1 MYVSIVIVLI
11 LITIGLVF
19 IQTNIKS
26 TVPVVID
33 QLPTQPIDTEKIER
47 VRDIVEKLE
56 NEDTI
61 SVTTTAN
68 IETAKKIIAQS
79 ETKNIAIIANVV
91 KVQATTKREA
101 SQAKV
106 LETRKKI
113 QAMDVASAQNLKTIQ
128 NKSDS
133 VTKINKALD
142 ETVLKTN
149 NVDVE
154 QKEKARILAEEFEEK
169 KRKAAIRI
177 QAAKSQEEQEKKEK
191 AERMAAFRDKMAKY
205 AEDKLAAEA
214 EIAEKALKAKQARAI
229 EIALVKKALILE
241 AEEEMKQVL
250 ETQRL
255 LQKDLKEKERIEI
268 EAAEEA
274 RQIQIEENNT
284 QMEEAKL
291 KREEEEA
298 KTAEAQAAL
307 DEKIEMQREEAE
319 ELRLLEEDR
328 MAEIEAERI
337 DAEAEAAAVLEEEK
351 ARQLEMDEE
360 DEEIRIEQE
369 DIIRELEEER
379 VAETEEAE
387 EVYALEQSEYKLL
400 QDQLADEE
408 KEYLEDQAAEARAT
422 KIEYDADIAANT
434 AEQNASLAENVTA
447 SETAASTLETDT
459 INIQLTAN
467 LAQETSISVS
477 ESGGVVA
484 NTDGTSQEALKFF
497 CLSAELTPETDD
509 SGNIIYENTKY
520 FPPEPGEIKYMA
532 YGEDRRDTTQ
542 EPTIIKTTCVEECNM
557 TRGGERC
564 DDRCTNTRVPNP
576 DYVPPSTWDGVMSSD
591 KCDSIDGFT
600 WTNWKEDINHCV
612 HDTESDPTF
621 VKVANCITSGG
632 TTHHGSYMD
641 DEILNSL
648 SVDERNAATA
658 AQHLIDSAAAKVLRE
673 KQAYRLREAANER
686 TAARRAAIEKEKAA
700 YLESLR
706 SDCKYEYSKTIQ
718 YGLKQYADA
727 RGSGFKSIRAQTN
740 AQKFLIYDP
749 TAQHC
754 LPCDPYTKEY
764 LHILKEPSDPGKK
777 SCPTEKIRKTAC
789 TPVISCDAY
798 TAKMNA
804 VTRERH
810 EALLA
815 LETNNKSE
823 LKDLLVYARAESKA
837 RGSYDRQ
844 VKRIDTVITASQ
856 KTRYDK
862 SVADKKVIWED
873 AMKEYNKEGE
883 KLFSAYYD
891 EVVQIPKQLHYCQ
904 IRKISTE
911 PIQLTRTQRKDT
923 LNKKYFGNK
932 LPYDYA
938 IAGEG
943 VYIAP
948 DKFAIMAS
956 TLALKTLSCKSDGN
970 RFSSSVKSV
979 NGPGYESPPNGKTEI
994 ISKSSSVK
1002 VKDSYYNSCTVKAKK
1017 GYGELMDNRSTQ
1029 YSVVHDSLNGTTY
1042 ILQQGRRTRYSS
1054 GRREINKQ
1062 QGSFKIEAGGKLV
1075 LTHAKKARKE
1085 EHVTVNGVKQY
1096 GQKTNRKYDRC
1107 VRRTGRYRRCQGGY
1121 TYARVNDTTK
1131 PIKNYTYYR
1140 RQDQRTELY
1149 NFNDTTQGYT
1159 LVANFGTND
1168 YWLISTNGKYYS
1180 VSDNKV
1186 HRLDKSLKCK
1196 TTEPVISNAIGG
1208 YGGMKKHLADCLSG
1222 GSSECVGVYQK
1233 KSALSRVYQGFKSYS
1248 HDARMLYDPYA

>member
-1 MYVSIVIVLI
+1 MYVSVVVLLI

-19 IQTNIKS
+19 IQNNIRS
-26 TVPVVID
+26 TVPVVIE
-33 QLPTQPIDTEKIER
+33 LPQVPIDIEKIER
-47 VRDIVEKLE
+47 VKDIVEKLE

-101 SQAKV
+101 SHAKV

-113 QAMDVASAQNLKTIQ
+113 QAMDVASAQKLKTIKI
-128 NKSDS
+128 KSDS
-133 VTKINKALD
+133 VSKINNALD
-142 ETVLKTN
+142 ETVRKTA
-149 NVDVE
+149 NVDAE

-169 KRKAAIRI
+169 KRKAQLRI
-177 QAAKSQEEQEKKEK
+177 QAAKSQEEQEKKDK
-191 AERMAAFRDKMAKY
+191 AERMAAFRAKMAKY
-205 AEDKLAAEA
+205 AGDKLAAEA
-214 EIAEKALKAKQARAI
+214 EIAEKARKAKQARAL
-229 EIALVKKALILE
+229 EIALAKKAVIME
-241 AEEEMKQVL
+241 AEAEMKQVL
-250 ETQRL
+250 EMQRL
-255 LQKDLKEKERIEI
+255 LQKDLKEKERLQI

-274 RQIQIEENNT
+274 RRIQLEENNT

-298 KTAEAQAAL
+298 ETAEAQAVL
-307 DEKIEMQREEAE
+307 DEEIQMQREEAE
-319 ELRLLEEDR
+319 EMRLVEEDR
-328 MAEIEAERI
+328 MAEIEAERM
-337 DAEAEAAAVLEEEK
+337 DAEAEAASILEEEK
-351 ARQLEMDEE
+351 ERQLEMDEE
-360 DEEIRIEQE
+360 DREIRIEQE
-369 DIIRELEEER
+369 EIIQELEEER
-379 VAETEEAE
+379 VAEAEEAE
-387 EVYALEQSEYKLL
+387 EIYALEQSDYKLL

-408 KEYLEDQAAEARAT
+408 KEYLEDRAAEAIAT
-422 KIEYDADIAANT
+422 KVEYDADIAANT
-434 AEQNASLAENVTA
+434 AEQSASLAENVTA
-447 SETAASTLETDT
+447 SETAASALETET
-459 INIQLTAN
+459 TNIQLTAN
-467 LAQETSISVS
+467 LAQETSLSVS

-484 NTDGTSQEALKFF
+484 EPSGMSQEALKFF
-497 CLSAELTPETDD
+497 CLSAELTPETDNQ
-509 SGNIIYENTKY
+509 GNTVYEN
-520 FPPEPGEIKYMA
+520 GEIKYMA
-532 YGEDRRDTTQ
+532 YGDDRRDTTQ
-542 EPTIIKTTCVEECNM
+542 EPTIIKTTCVEECHL
-557 TRGGERC
+557 TRGGEMC
-564 DDRCTNTRVPNP
+564 EDVCTNTRVPNP
-576 DYVPPSTWDGVMSSD
+576 DYVPPSTWDGVMSGD
-591 KCDSIDGFT
+591 KCGSIDGFT
-600 WTNWKEDINHCV
+600 WTNWRDDINHCV

-658 AQHLIDSAAAKVLRE
+658 EQHAIDSAAAKVIRE
-673 KQAYRLREAANER
+673 EKMYNAREDAKTRSA
-686 TAARRAAIEKEKAA
+686 TRRARIEKEKAA

-706 SDCKYEYSKTIQ
+706 SDCKYEYSKTIK

-727 RGSGFKSIRAQTN
+727 RGSGFKSSVAQFN
-740 AQKFLIYDP
+740 AQKLLVHDP

-789 TPVISCDAY
+789 TPIISCDAY

-804 VTRERH
+804 VTRDRH

-844 VKRIDTVITASQ
+844 VKRINTVITASQ

-862 SVADKKVIWED
+862 NVADKKVIWDD
-873 AMKEYNKEGE
+873 AMKEYNKEGA

-891 EVVQIPKQLHYCQ
+891 EVVQIPRQLHYCQ
-904 IRKISTE
+904 IRKISNQ
-911 PIQLTRTQRKDT
+911 PIQLTRTNRTDT
-923 LNKKYFGNK
+923 LSKKYFGNK
-932 LPYDYA
+932 MPYDYTV
-938 IAGEG
+938 AGEG

-948 DKFAIMAS
+948 DKYAIMAS
-956 TLALKTLSCKSDGN
+956 TTGISLLSCKSDRN
-970 RFSSSVKSV
+970 RFSSSIRV
-979 NGPGYESPPNGKTEI
+979 NTGPGYVNPPNGKTEI
-994 ISKSSSVK
+994 VSNSSSVK

-1017 GYGELMDNRSTQ
+1017 GYGEPMDNSSTQ
-1029 YSVVHDSLNGTTY
+1029 YSVVHDSSNGTTY
-1042 ILQQGRRTRYSS
+1042 ILQQGRRTRNST

-1075 LTHAKKARKE
+1075 LIHAKKARKE

-1096 GQKTNRKYDRC
+1096 QQKFNRTYDKC
-1107 VRRTGRYRRCQGGY
+1107 MRRSGRYQRCQGGY
-1121 TYARVNDTTK
+1121 KYTQVNDTSK

-1149 NFNDTTQGYT
+1149 NFNDTNHGYT
-1159 LVANFGTND
+1159 LVANFATND
-1168 YWLISTNGKYYS
+1168 YWLMSTNGKYYS
-1180 VSDNKV
+1180 VTDNKV
-1186 HRLDKSLKCK
+1186 HRIDKSLRCK
-1196 TTEPVISNAIGG
+1196 TTKPVISNAIGG

-1222 GSSECVGVYQK
+1222 LSAECVDVYQK
-1233 KSALSRVYQGFKSYS
+1233 KAALSRVYQGFKSYS
-1248 HDARMLYDPYA
+1248 YDTRMLYDQYA